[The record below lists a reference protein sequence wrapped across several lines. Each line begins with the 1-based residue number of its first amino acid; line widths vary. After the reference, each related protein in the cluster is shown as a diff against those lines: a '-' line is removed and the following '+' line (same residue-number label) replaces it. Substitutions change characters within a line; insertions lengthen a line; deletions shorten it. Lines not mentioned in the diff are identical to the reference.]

1 MRMSDEQWGEVLRTN
16 LDGAFYAI
24 RRATPGMIRGRF
36 GRIVNIGSA
45 TGFTGSAGQVNYATA
60 KAGLLGLT
68 RSVAREL
75 ASRNVTCNL
84 VSPGPIA
91 TAMLDGASEER
102 VAELTGLVP
111 LGRLGTPEEVGRHRR
126 LPVFRGGGVYNRSRH
141 PSRWRDLHGALTPF
155 PHHHAK
161 EQPMDRAEAFAILK
175 EAAVEVLAVD
185 PSAVTEEA
193 RFKEDLDADSLD
205 LVEFVM
211 ALEERFDISV
221 PEEDLDGVDT
231 VGQALTLVL
240 GKLGANA

>member
-1 MRMSDEQWGEVLRTN
+1 
-16 LDGAFYAI
+16 
-24 RRATPGMIRGRF
+24 
-36 GRIVNIGSA
+36 
-45 TGFTGSAGQVNYATA
+45 
-60 KAGLLGLT
+60 
-68 RSVAREL
+68 
-75 ASRNVTCNL
+75 
-84 VSPGPIA
+84 
-91 TAMLDGASEER
+91 
-102 VAELTGLVP
+102 
-111 LGRLGTPEEVGRHRR
+111 
-126 LPVFRGGGVYNRSRH
+126 
-141 PSRWRDLHGALTPF
+141 
-155 PHHHAK
+155 
-161 EQPMDRAEAFAILK
+161 MDRAEAFNILK

>member
-1 MRMSDEQWGEVLRTN
+1 
-16 LDGAFYAI
+16 
-24 RRATPGMIRGRF
+24 
-36 GRIVNIGSA
+36 
-45 TGFTGSAGQVNYATA
+45 
-60 KAGLLGLT
+60 
-68 RSVAREL
+68 
-75 ASRNVTCNL
+75 
-84 VSPGPIA
+84 
-91 TAMLDGASEER
+91 
-102 VAELTGLVP
+102 
-111 LGRLGTPEEVGRHRR
+111 
-126 LPVFRGGGVYNRSRH
+126 
-141 PSRWRDLHGALTPF
+141 
-155 PHHHAK
+155 
-161 EQPMDRAEAFAILK
+161 MDRDEAFAILK